1 MRTIAQRREHDRST
15 AAQQA
20 PIAGPRYCVLYRK
33 DRKEHRTAWF
43 HSADMAR
50 RALGIIQL
58 RYGDKNAIIY
68 KD

>member
-1 MRTIAQRREHDRST
+1 MSTIAQRRERDRSRT
-15 AAQQA
+15 DMQT
-20 PIAGPRYCVLYRK
+20 PIAGPRYRVLYLK

-50 RALGIIQL
+50 RALGIIQR
-58 RYGDKNAIIY
+58 RYGEKNAIIY